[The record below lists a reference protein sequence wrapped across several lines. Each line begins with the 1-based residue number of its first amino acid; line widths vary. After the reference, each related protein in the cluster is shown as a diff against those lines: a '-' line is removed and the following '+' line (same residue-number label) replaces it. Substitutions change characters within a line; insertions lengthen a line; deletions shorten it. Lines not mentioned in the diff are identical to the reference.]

1 MEAKECTLEVVKE
14 NEEHSKVAEIIGY
27 GAGIA
32 AAGFMGV
39 VLNQVDTSSMK
50 GIMKMLKPLAV
61 FGIAHWVAEEAAEA
75 ATDEV
80 DEYIGAIKGVT
91 ELFKDVKEEMKK
103 KEDQSNG

>member
-1 MEAKECTLEVVKE
+1 MGAKECTLEVVKE

-50 GIMKMLKPLAV
+50 GIMKMIKPLAV
-61 FGIAHWVAEEAAEA
+61 FGIAHWVAGEAAEA

-103 KEDQSNG
+103 EDQSNG

>member
-50 GIMKMLKPLAV
+50 GIMKMIKPLAV
-61 FGIAHWVAEEAAEA
+61 FGIAHWVAEGAAEA

-80 DEYIGAIKGVT
+80 DEYIGAIKDIT